1 MILNDI
7 FDPKSLVVEFAPAGS
22 GDDREPDEEAILQTL
37 ASRWWLGNE
46 QDMIRAQKTLAAMGW
61 EIGEDEGYD
70 NGGVFVVRSGDEHGK
85 SYISWP
91 HEDLQL
97 DENWKHRLAGAAL
110 AGAMALGA
118 GGAHAR
124 VTGDEDPSINRLT
137 GKPIATQ
144 VTPSAE
150 QPAAAVKKGFS
161 AEYLK
166 SVIDGSHPRPLISK
180 ERAQELLKQQEV
192 KEVSDRTLTSYL
204 TKVHADSQ
212 KHPADTTKR
221 APQKANRSVTGFS
234 KAFNRLDS
242 RKSDGSLNEFAPG
255 GGGDSGNYFKEL
267 ASAWYNGTFDSGSLQ
282 KGIKSQQDVER
293 LLNRGIVCPDGVTRK
308 FGIDYNSDFDGVV
321 ISSDDYYEH
330 ADHDDTIDSRT
341 GQKWGPYDYMEFGG
355 EELDESAKWRDP
367 KYKGQLY
374 TQEKPDYNDTREY
387 DRAMWDPK
395 PKGYPGRK
403 ELPGGDEYDRT
414 DPLVRGAGI
423 GRSGIKNNILDRG
436 KRKGLPSRDQITS
449 LKQSIRDISGRHVRA
464 NLPEQGVA
472 EGLPQTL
479 RKIVPGYA
487 RREIDR
493 KMDAEKFGKTDVDRD
508 ANYYRYKKIQ
518 DKLKEQ
524 GVAEGGQRLGR
535 PNDTDWD
542 ETSGKVGRVEKTST
556 GLRHHADPSRYG
568 GTEHEP
574 ELNRLNKGAV
584 NAMDRALGVKWDRES
599 NRYYSPL
606 KVDME
611 EGGQEPGAD
620 YRDPPETDY
629 DATGHDASVARLKHL
644 AGVGPM
650 KTVYDP
656 ARRVYRNMPTAQQP
670 KKS

>member
-7 FDPKSLVVEFAPAGS
+7 FDPKTLVVEFAPAGS

-212 KHPADTTKR
+212 KHPADPTKR
-221 APQKANRSVTGFS
+221 DPQKANRGVAGFS

-242 RKSDGSLNEFAPG
+242 RKSDGSLNEFAPTG
-255 GGGDSGNYFKEL
+255 GGDDSGNYFQAL
-267 ASAWYNGTFDSGSLQ
+267 ASAWYNGTYDSGSLQ
-282 KGIKSQQDVER
+282 KGIKSQQDIER
-293 LLNRGIVCPDGVTRK
+293 LLQRGIVCPDGVTRK

-330 ADHDDTIDSRT
+330 ADDDDTIDSRT
-341 GQKWGPYDYMEFGG
+341 GKPFGPYDYMEFGG

-367 KYKGQLY
+367 KYKDQLY

-387 DRAMWDPK
+387 DRARWDPK
-395 PKGYPGRK
+395 PKGYAGRK

-423 GRSGIKNNILDRG
+423 GRTGIKNNILDRG

-464 NLPEQGVA
+464 NLPEQGMA

-487 RREIDR
+487 KREIDK
-493 KMDAEKFGKTDVDRD
+493 KMDAEKFGRTDVDRD
-508 ANYYRYKKIQ
+508 ANYWRYKKIQ

-524 GVAEGGQRLGR
+524 GVAEGSDKPVHRIGLTVTD
-535 PNDTDWD
+535 PNHPMVSKRGETIQKTVRVPGHDPAKAINAAIAHHRRKGYKVHDHHYMGTVDD
-542 ETSGKVGRVEKTST
+542 EPIDEGKQQK
-556 GLRHHADPSRYG
+556 
-568 GTEHEP
+568 
-574 ELNRLNKGAV
+574 
-584 NAMDRALGVKWDRES
+584 
-599 NRYYSPL
+599 
-606 KVDME
+606 
-611 EGGQEPGAD
+611 GAD

-656 ARRVYRNMPTAQQP
+656 NKRVYKNMPTAVQP
-670 KKS
+670 KRS